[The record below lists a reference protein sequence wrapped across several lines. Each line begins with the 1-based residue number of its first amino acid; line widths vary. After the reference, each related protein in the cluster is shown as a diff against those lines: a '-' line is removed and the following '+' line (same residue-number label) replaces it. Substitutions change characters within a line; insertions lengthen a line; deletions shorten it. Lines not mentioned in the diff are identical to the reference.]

1 MDLIKKY
8 APIANKRSIRQ
19 YDQPRCYELAG
30 KKLTFAIDTGEE
42 TGEIVLDVAD
52 KQHLKW
58 SICGGKA
65 AGEADYECRKSDD
78 DTYLLTYCVPEP
90 RENHTFVIDMEQELV
105 TFLRCIVGENA
116 YYPLLVDSHFGFG
129 YIVIEGKEH
138 MDYRRHGF
146 TEDVS
151 GTAVRWTYGHE
162 LSTIHAYFDPHWYRI
177 AYPREGLKSKSQKAT
192 NSLFRE
198 CLAMLPGSEEP
209 AYYVKIKEGM
219 YLVSVTEQ
227 NMEKIVAEKFGFRS
241 DTLCFLDNWNRM
253 TSVGRGYGTRT
264 DKDGNNSELFLMI
277 GKYGSPVDVD
287 PKYMEDPIAY
297 IV

>member
-1 MDLIKKY
+1 M
-8 APIANKRSIRQ
+8 KRHLRASMALLLAAVLALALFPAAQAAGTELWRWTAS
-19 YDQPRCYELAG
+19 ELAADQAALVSN
-30 KKLTFAIDTGEE
+30 LTA
-42 TGEIVLDVAD
+42 
-52 KQHLKW
+52 K
-58 SICGGKA
+58 
-65 AGEADYECRKSDD
+65 
-78 DTYLLTYCVPEP
+78 
-90 RENHTFVIDMEQELV
+90 
-105 TFLRCIVGENA
+105 
-116 YYPLLVDSHFGFG
+116 
-129 YIVIEGKEH
+129 
-138 MDYRRHGF
+138 
-146 TEDVS
+146 S

-241 DTLCFLDNWNRM
+241 DTLCFLDNWNRL

-264 DKDGNNSELFLMI
+264 DKDGHNSELFLMI